1 MKANEI
7 GIFEAKTHL
16 SEILRRVKRG
26 ERFVITNRGEPI
38 AELGPA
44 RRAKR
49 PLTRGCARTDGYFMA
64 DDFDA
69 PLDDF
74 EEYM

>member
-16 SEILRRVKRG
+16 SEILRRVRRG

-44 RRAKR
+44 KR
-49 PLTRGCARTDGYFMA
+49 DKLPLTRGCARSDDYFMA
-64 DDFDA
+64 DDFDG
-69 PLDDF
+69 PLADF